1 VGTGGQFLSGGQR
14 QRISLARALLRKPE
28 ILILDEATSQID
40 MNSELLIRDSLAQLK
55 GKQTILIITH
65 REALL
70 DLADVI
76 YEVRNGQLV
85 EVSAFRSAAA

>member
-1 VGTGGQFLSGGQR
+1 
-14 QRISLARALLRKPE
+14 
-28 ILILDEATSQID
+28 
-40 MNSELLIRDSLAQLK
+40 MHSELLIRDSLAQLK

-76 YEVRNGQLV
+76 YEVRNGELV
-85 EVSAFRSAAA
+85 EVSTFRSAAA